1 MRIAFATFCQETNS
15 FCNVL
20 VSLEGMR
27 AATVTGEA
35 MRRASDGAHTYLG
48 GVYDEARA
56 RGVEIVFTRA
66 TSLKP
71 SGPCCEEAAEEC
83 LSEILRCLCREYEQQ
98 PYDGIVLF
106 MHGACATPGHPDIE
120 GELLQRIRAKLG
132 NEIPI
137 GMVLDLHG
145 NVTQE
150 MADLSDILIGCKSY
164 PHIDEY
170 EQGRRILALLEE
182 KIRLGYKTYQRLV
195 KLPWHMVP
203 AQGLTEGDGA
213 AADVKR
219 LTQQKEQEDPDLL
232 QLSFFQGFPYSDVPA
247 CSVSFIAVAKTQEA
261 ADRNA
266 LAIARYA
273 WDRRGDFA
281 IPLYS
286 AQEAVALALQAPK
299 KPALV
304 HESADNPGGGT
315 AGDGTDLLREML
327 RVNVPSAF
335 GFIYDP
341 EVAELAKKAGVGNKI
356 SCLLGGKTDKLHGE
370 PIQLTDAYVR
380 CVSDG
385 RSIRKNPMGLGRRD
399 CLGTTVCLEVGNVQ
413 IVVGSLRTQT
423 FDEGPFTTVGVEW
436 EYADIVALKSAQHFK
451 GWWASQVETIIPC
464 ESHGVMTANIS
475 LLDFKRA
482 DTSYYPL
489 GDPIWEEDHV

>member
-1 MRIAFATFCQETNS
+1 MRIAFATFSQETNG
-15 FCNVL
+15 FCNVRVDL
-20 VSLEGMR
+20 PALR
-27 AATVTGEA
+27 AATVQGEA

-56 RGVEIVFTRA
+56 RGVELVFTRA

-71 SGPCCEEAAEEC
+71 SGPCYEDAAEEC
-83 LSEILRCLCREYEQQ
+83 LEGILAYLCREYEKE

-106 MHGACATPGHPDIE
+106 MHGACATPKHPDIE
-120 GELLQRIRAKLG
+120 GELLEMIRGKLG
-132 NEIPI
+132 CAIPI
-137 GMVLDLHG
+137 GIVLDLHG
-145 NVTQE
+145 NITQKMVE
-150 MADLSDILIGCKSY
+150 LSDILIGCKCY

-182 KIRLGYKTYQRLV
+182 KIRLGYKTYRRLV

-203 AQGLTEGDGA
+203 AQGLTEGDGP

-219 LTQQKEQEDPDLL
+219 LTEQKEQEDPELL
-232 QLSFFQGFPYSDVPA
+232 QLSFFQGFPYSDIPD

-266 LAIARYA
+266 LEIARYA
-273 WDRRGDFA
+273 WDRREDFA
-281 IPLYS
+281 IPLYG
-286 AQEAVALALQAPK
+286 AEEAVALALKAEK

-335 GFIYDP
+335 GFIFDP
-341 EVAELAKKAGVGNKI
+341 EVAELAKKAGVGSKI

-370 PIQLTDAYVR
+370 PIELKDAYVR
-380 CVSDG
+380 CISDG
-385 RSIRKNPMGLGRRD
+385 RSIRKNPMGLGRKD

-423 FDEGPFTTVGVEW
+423 FDEGPFTTVGVDW
-436 EYADIVALKSAQHFK
+436 RLLDLVALKSAQHFK
-451 GWWASQVETIIPC
+451 GWWAGQVETIIPC

-482 DTSYYPL
+482 DTSYYPF
-489 GDPIWEEDHV
+489 GEPVWEEDHV